1 MDKKY
6 FDEIMAILDSNLSS
20 AEKREKILQYHEND
34 IADVMDELD
43 ADKRKELFE
52 ILGNE
57 ALGEVLLYAD
67 DIGDVVDDLPPEKA
81 ADIIETMDADDAIDV
96 LQELDEE
103 SRDEIVSLMEK
114 EAKEDIQAITK
125 YDEDMIGSR
134 MTNNY
139 ITILNTDTVKSAMRK
154 VVKEAAENDNVTN
167 IYVLDKED
175 VLVGVLEL
183 RALIIARDGDDLSKL
198 FKTNYPSFEATE
210 SVEDCLPKLKEYG
223 MDSYPILDENKK
235 LIGVITSD
243 DIIEALDLESGDDY
257 AKLAGLTEEED
268 LDESVFQSVKK
279 RIPWLIILLVLG
291 LVQSISMSGFEA
303 VVATLPIIV
312 FFQTLVLD
320 MAGNTGTQSLAVTIR
335 MISTNEVTKKEVLK
349 TIFKE
354 VRVGF
359 FNGILLGTI
368 AFGVVLLYLFLA
380 NKGVGAGLNN
390 FEIVDAVKGASIV
403 AAALITAMT
412 VSSFIGTV
420 VPMIFLKLKIDPAVA
435 SGPFIT
441 TINDITAMLIY
452 YGLAAILFN
461 IVF

>member
-6 FDEIMAILDSNLSS
+6 FDEIMAIIDSNLSI

-96 LQELDEE
+96 LQELDED

-114 EAKEDIQAITK
+114 EAKDDIQAITK

-167 IYVLDKED
+167 IFVLDKED
-175 VLVGVLEL
+175 HLVGVLEL
-183 RALIIARDGDDLSKL
+183 RSLIIARDGDDLSKL
-198 FKTNYPSFEATE
+198 FKTNYPYFVATE
-210 SVEDCLPKLKEYG
+210 LVEECLPKLKEYG
-223 MDSYPILDENKK
+223 MDSYPILDENMK

-243 DIIEALDLESGDDY
+243 DIIEALDSESGDDY

-268 LDESVFQSVKK
+268 LDESVLTSVKK
-279 RIPWLIILLVLG
+279 RIPWLVILLILG

-335 MISTNEVTKKEVLK
+335 MLSTNDVTKKELAK

-359 FNGILLGTI
+359 FNGVLLGTI
-368 AFGVVLLYLFLA
+368 AFGVVLLYLFIA
-380 NKGVGAGLNN
+380 NKGVGAGLDT
-390 FEIVDAVKGASIV
+390 FEIVDAVKGSSIV
-403 AAALITAMT
+403 AAALIIAMT
-412 VSSFIGTV
+412 VSSFIGTI
-420 VPMIFLKLKIDPAVA
+420 VPMIFMKIKIDPAVA